1 MQNVS
6 IWWILRHFQK
16 AMIRKVCIWY
26 IERHWIAGPPNS
38 GEGYWRNFESPLN
51 LIEQFTFRPPPLL
64 VFNFLREKKR
74 HYFVLTE
81 RASVTGAFREEIQ
94 FVLVE
99 QICAVSRVVGLGME
113 NHNPPY
119 FPQSHIE
126 IQSPTQ
132 FFTHYTC
139 VFKYSNVM
147 ASKCATLIHMCP
159 VDQTHHKYIYVP
171 F

>member
-1 MQNVS
+1 MQNVW
-6 IWWILRHFQK
+6 IWWIKDIFRKLWYEKFAFDILRDVEVG
-16 AMIRKVCIWY
+16 A
-26 IERHWIAGPPNS
+26 PNS
-38 GEGYWRNFESPLN
+38 GKGYWRNFESPLN

-74 HYFVLTE
+74 QYFVLTE

-126 IQSPTQ
+126 IQSPTK

-139 VFKYSNVM
+139 VFKYGNVM
-147 ASKCATLIHMCP
+147 ASKCATLIYMSSWP
-159 VDQTHHKYIYVP
+159 NAAQIYVP